1 MIARSWVSGTS
12 ADGCCRRTKWIAHP
26 VRSGVVPARW
36 QPRRSV
42 LDFTI
47 TATYFVTAIGAA
59 FQKYDDILGHREHK
73 DTEKNTLQV
82 ARSTRRR
89 AAAGE
94 ACQPQT
100 NDQWT
105 VARSFVCGR
114 RASRRG
120 LRCRPPASSA
130 SVSQCL
136 RGLSKSIRRR
146 NYEILYLV
154 LVGFAISAC
163 YESPTSFPG
172 LRACGV
178 AQAAVRG
185 ENQLYGDGIG
195 GGDVDAHRA
204 GSRRRT
210 RSLNPGAHEK
220 DQLVEKR

>member
-47 TATYFVTAIGAA
+47 TATYFVTAIGAP

-89 AAAGE
+89 RAAGE
-94 ACQPQT
+94 ACKRQT
-100 NDQWT
+100 NDHWT
-105 VARSFVCGR
+105 VARSFVCGL
-114 RASRRG
+114 RASRLG

-146 NYEILYLV
+146 NCQMLYL
-154 LVGFAISAC
+154 AAR
-163 YESPTSFPG
+163 G
-172 LRACGV
+172 LSYSLRRRDQRTGNPAG
-178 AQAAVRG
+178 AVP
-185 ENQLYGDGIG
+185 D
-195 GGDVDAHRA
+195 RA
-204 GSRRRT
+204 GRARDADARPRYGIDVVAHSERMPDVFSLELRRELWRV
-210 RSLNPGAHEK
+210 
-220 DQLVEKR
+220 D